1 MKTMG
6 KINLNYKISN
16 IGLLTGL
23 MGGLIMIFLIYDPFR
38 LYYIGGYLLMATLIL
53 TVYLSIFFYRKS
65 KKSGTVENFLEKV
78 IVGLLAYFTATL
90 TSTIYQS
97 FTGKFNLNNS
107 VIEYMPIIA
116 IHFAFALTL
125 SLLFS
130 IRLKKSSRE

>member
-1 MKTMG
+1 ME
-6 KINLNYKISN
+6 KINLNYKIFV

-23 MGGLIMIFLIYDPFR
+23 LGGLIMIILMYDPFR
-38 LYYIGGYLLMATLIL
+38 LYYIGGYLLMVTLIL
-53 TVYLSIFFYRKS
+53 TVYLSILFYRKS
-65 KKSGTVENFLEKV
+65 KKSVPVENFWKKV
-78 IVGLLAYFTATL
+78 IVGFLAYFMATL
-90 TSTIYQS
+90 TTTIYQS

-107 VIEYMPIIA
+107 VIEYMLIIA

>member
-1 MKTMG
+1 ME
-6 KINLNYKISN
+6 KINLNYKIFV

-23 MGGLIMIFLIYDPFR
+23 LGGLIMIILMYDPFR
-38 LYYIGGYLLMATLIL
+38 LYYIGGYLLMVTLIL

-65 KKSGTVENFLEKV
+65 KKSVPVENFWKKV
-78 IVGLLAYFTATL
+78 IVGFLAYFMATL
-90 TSTIYQS
+90 TTTIYQS

-107 VIEYMPIIA
+107 VIEYMLIIA